1 MGSQEFP
8 EGDNEQRG
16 TQTVHDGTHLHDMR
30 IQDRL
35 HWRGL
40 EDSTAGQCNVEDRF
54 PPSIQSEPQEAT
66 STSQGALTQSWLRR
80 HPGQSVRLLRT
91 IIHKTL
97 SANRPGA

>member
-16 TQTVHDGTHLHDMR
+16 TQTVHDGTDLHYMR

-35 HWRGL
+35 YWRGL

-54 PPSIQSEPQEAT
+54 PPGIQSEPEEAT

-80 HPGQSVRLLRT
+80 HSAQSALLLRT
-91 IIHKTL
+91 IIQQPL
-97 SANRPGA
+97 SATRPGG